1 MKIYL
6 EVGDFL
12 KRYTAQQTC
21 LELDVAE
28 GITATSVIRSVGV
41 PEDEIGFIAANG
53 QKVDPEYILKENDR
67 IKVFPV
73 IIGG

>member
-1 MKIYL
+1 MKVFL

-12 KRYTAQQTC
+12 KRYTSQQAF

-28 GITATSVIRSVGV
+28 GITALAAVRSVGV
-41 PEDEIGFIAANG
+41 PEEEIGFIAVNG
-53 QKVDPEYILKENDR
+53 QKVDPEYILKDNDR
-67 IKVFPV
+67 IKVFPM